1 MVRGQSSIGEEGRT
15 GDAGRG
21 PVGQWDRDSQ
31 TEERSRRAEVWP
43 GGTAGWP
50 LKGHFQ
56 GMMQV
61 GSWAPHPACGAGEAG
76 IRGKTANGGQAGPTA
91 MGSWQPSSSL
101 PGEPTACKRN
111 KGEGTFQNSSCM
123 YSRPPASP
131 AILPGLEVGA
141 PGGRVLPHFPSP
153 DSIPGSL

>member
-21 PVGQWDRDSQ
+21 PVGQWDRDRQ
-31 TEERSRRAEVWP
+31 TEEHSRRAEGWP

-56 GMMQV
+56 GVMQG

-76 IRGKTANGGQAGPTA
+76 IRGKTANGGQAGSTA
-91 MGSWQPSSSL
+91 TGSWQPSSLLQEVRCQES
-101 PGEPTACKRN
+101 PQACKRK
-111 KGEGTFQNSSCM
+111 KGEGTFQNSSCL
-123 YSRPPASP
+123 YSKPPASP
-131 AILPGLEVGA
+131 AMLPGLEVGA
-141 PGGRVLPHFPSP
+141 PGGRVLPHLPLS
-153 DSIPGSL
+153 